1 MTSGTAITE
10 EEVRRI
16 VMLMVGEILEVNDEC
31 PDKEYAFKMRGV
43 VLFQGNRA
51 IRRLA
56 QCLPSQ

>member
-1 MTSGTAITE
+1 MIKTDLTE

-16 VMLMVGEILEVNDEC
+16 IMLMVGEILELNDEC
-31 PDKEYAFKMRGV
+31 PDMEYAFKMRGV

-51 IRRLA
+51 IRRIS